1 MKECID
7 IILKKADDCY
17 SNQDFLGASK
27 NIKEAVSEDPA
38 NAELWAT
45 WGNVEF
51 QAGNFGIAIQKYRE
65 ACRLSPQTP
74 EYLTYLAVASL
85 QNDNVEEFEI
95 SLESALNIDPFH
107 LDALKLLG
115 DLCFQNNKKNVAAH
129 SYYKILV
136 NDPDN
141 TEVLMRLGCCLYE
154 YGEIDVAKECYERVL
169 KIDSKNDMALDNL
182 SACNKKIH
190 NKEAP
195 QGLEPHE
202 NSVKDSTLHD
212 ILEDAEFFSN
222 SGNTASTAETLEHAL
237 SLAPKEAIIVSALG
251 SVYFKLGKYE
261 KAREL
266 FRKEIELNP
275 RDADAYTRLAI
286 SALFSERVDEFESAI
301 GIALEIN
308 PDHLEALRFLGK
320 INLQSRRYLDAAK
333 IFAKLIELNSEFT
346 EFYLALGYAFYEG
359 GEKETARTVFERVL
373 EIDSDNACAINN
385 LRYMTNPDEG
395 LFLSH
400 TIQNEET
407 VVECEDLADKL
418 VDFELAYWDE
428 ENNDAKSIL
437 SKAYNVIPEN
447 YEVITALSTLFFQ
460 LGEFKK
466 AKDLV
471 EKAIKLDDSAPEG
484 WIQLALIELNLEN
497 LDASIVAIDK
507 SLENFPSTDAR
518 KLKAKVLYLKDNHDK
533 ALVEFDK
540 LSREYPEDIYLM
552 QCTAICQYKTGE
564 TDAAMNT
571 YRHILELDP
580 KNEMAKSNIEAISTL
595 LKKDAPAEGEGTA
608 ETDQIL
614 HRANESYQ
622 QGDIE
627 TAIQEIEKAMS
638 TQPSNPALYA
648 TLGSLEFEF
657 GQTDKAVKNLRK
669 AVQIEGD
676 SADFMTRLAL
686 AEFTAGNTDEFKKY
700 INSALEQDSRYTPAL
715 KVRAD
720 FNLSISSHKKAA
732 TDYVDIIKIEPGNVE
747 ALLALAVCFYET
759 GDKDATTMTYERVL
773 SIDPDNTLA
782 KDNLTT
788 VKNSS

>member
-1 MKECID
+1 MKTQ
-7 IILKKADDCY
+7 ATPNFGQHGGT
-17 SNQDFLGASK
+17 SN
-27 NIKEAVSEDPA
+27 
-38 NAELWAT
+38 
-45 WGNVEF
+45 F
-51 QAGNFGIAIQKYRE
+51 QVGNFVVAIQKYRE

-74 EYLTYLAVASL
+74 EYWTYLAVALL
-85 QNDNVEEFEI
+85 QDDNVEEFEI

-107 LDALKLLG
+107 VDALKLLG
-115 DLCFQNNKKNVAAH
+115 DLCFQNNKKTEAAH

-136 NDPDN
+136 NDPNN

-169 KIDSKNDMALDNL
+169 KIDSKNDMAMDNL
-182 SACNKKIH
+182 SACNKRIH
-190 NKEAP
+190 VKEAP
-195 QGLEPHE
+195 QDCEPHE
-202 NSVKDSTLHD
+202 NSVKDSKLHD

-222 SGNTASTAETLEHAL
+222 SGNTDSTAETLEHAIN
-237 SLAPKEAIIVSALG
+237 LAPKEAIIVSALG

-261 KAREL
+261 KAREM

-286 SALFSERVDEFESAI
+286 SSLFSERVDEFESAI

-308 PDHLEALRFLGK
+308 PNHIEALRFLGK
-320 INLQSRRYLDAAK
+320 INLQSQRYLDAAK
-333 IFAKLIELNSEFT
+333 IFAKLIELNSKFT
-346 EFYLALGYAFYEG
+346 EFYLALGYAFHEG

-373 EIDSDNACAINN
+373 EIDSGNACAINN
-385 LRYMTNPDEG
+385 LRYMSNPDGG

-407 VVECEDLADKL
+407 VVECDDLADKL

-428 ENNDAKSIL
+428 ETNEAKSIL
-437 SKAYNVIPEN
+437 SKAYNATPQN

-466 AKDLV
+466 AKDLA
-471 EKAIKLDDSAPEG
+471 EKAIELDGSAPEG
-484 WIQLALIELNLEN
+484 WIQLALIELNLGN

-518 KLKAKVLYLKDNHDK
+518 KLKAKILYLKDNHDK

-540 LSREYPEDIYLM
+540 LSREYPQDIYLM

-580 KNEMAKSNIEAISTL
+580 KNKMAKGNIEVMSTL
-595 LKKDAPAEGEGTA
+595 LKKDAPVEDEGTF
-608 ETDQIL
+608 ETDSML
-614 HRANESYQ
+614 RANESYQ

-627 TAIQEIEKAMS
+627 AAIQEIEKAMI

-648 TLGSLEFEF
+648 TLGSLEFQF
-657 GQTDKAVKNLRK
+657 GQTLKAVKHLRK

-686 AEFTAGNTDEFKKY
+686 AEFTVGNTDEFKKY
-700 INSALEQDSRYTPAL
+700 LNSALEQDSRYTPAL
-715 KVRAD
+715 KARAD

-732 TDYVDIIKIEPGNVE
+732 TDYVDIIKIEPENVE

-773 SIDPDNTLA
+773 TIDPGNTLA

-788 VKNSS
+788 VKNSA